1 MDKLKLDPRKL
12 KSLPKISVFLSKPAH
27 QIWFIGLI
35 VLIISFG
42 GHFRPNGT
50 DFWKDTIASDGRGYY
65 AYLPSIVLHGSSNFD
80 QVLDREMQIYPA
92 MMAGTFITKVDGK
105 PVNKYFAGVALLIL
119 PFFVLAIFLSF
130 LAGFPIDGYNAIF
143 QMMVSVAGI
152 FYLML
157 GLFFTQLLL
166 KKFKIPDGVA
176 VFSLWVVTF
185 GTNLLIY
192 TVDAPAMS
200 HVFSFAV
207 VAGFLLFLKEYFS
220 FYKAKDGVLAALM
233 FGLIV
238 LIRPANGMVVLL
250 IPFVAADFK
259 RFAHGFLVFF
269 KQSKYWLGAILAILL
284 LVMIQPVLW
293 FVQTGNWL
301 VWSYQGEG
309 FNFLSPEILKVLFS
323 YQKGFFVYTPVAL
336 PAIFGLFVLWRK
348 SKWQFFWMIGF
359 LITLV
364 WLVASWWNWYY
375 GDSFGQRVFIDFYA
389 VLALL
394 LATAINGFRK
404 KVIKT
409 GIVTLLL
416 ILCIVNLVQTWQ
428 YSRGIIHA
436 YAMNKAKYWHVFLK
450 TSDDYR
456 NLFSGPIDI
465 PPHKTDLKTPV
476 RVFENDFENDQE
488 GWISSGRKAY
498 PAAKSGNFVSELDQ
512 NQRYSSALSL
522 TGDSLIVG
530 RKDLYARVEAF
541 ILDKDRLASASSK
554 LVVSLSD
561 QFGKNYYLNA
571 WDVNEMPPSKSDEW
585 RRIEF
590 GFQLPEVLN
599 INDQMKIYLW
609 QKGNGTLLA
618 DDFRIAIFGRKQ

>member
-1 MDKLKLDPRKL
+1 MFKRKLNPWKL

-27 QIWFIGLI
+27 HIWFIGLI
-35 VLIISFG
+35 VSMISFG

-50 DFWKDTIASDGRGYY
+50 CFWKDTIASDGRGYY
-65 AYLPSIVLHGSSNFD
+65 AYLPSIVLHGSFNFD
-80 QVLDREMQIYPA
+80 QVLDREKQIYPA
-92 MMAGTFITKVDGK
+92 MMAGTFITQVEGK
-105 PVNKYFAGVALLIL
+105 PVNKYLAGVALLIL
-119 PFFVLAIFLSF
+119 PFFLLAILLSF
-130 LAGFPIDGYNAIF
+130 LAGFPVDGYNAIF
-143 QMMVSVAGI
+143 QVMVSVAGV
-152 FYLML
+152 FYMMV
-157 GLFFTQLLL
+157 GLLFTFRLL

-207 VAGFLLFLKEYFS
+207 VAGFLLFSKEYFS
-220 FYKAKDGVLAALM
+220 FYKAKDGVLSAFM

-238 LIRPANGMVVLL
+238 LIRPVNGIVALL
-250 IPFVAADFK
+250 IPFLAGDFK
-259 RFAHGFLVFF
+259 DFADGFKIFIN
-269 KQSKYWLGAILAILL
+269 KRKYWLPAVFIILL
-284 LVMIQPVLW
+284 LMMIQPVLW

-309 FNFLSPEILKVLFS
+309 FNFLNPEISKVLFS

-336 PAIFGLFVLWRK
+336 VAITGLFGFYRK
-348 SKWQFFWMIGF
+348 SKWQLFWMTGF

-394 LATAINGFRK
+394 LATSINGFRNR
-404 KVIKT
+404 ILKT
-409 GIVTLLL
+409 GFIILVLTL
-416 ILCIVNLVQTWQ
+416 CFTNLVQTWQ
-428 YSRGIIHA
+428 YSHGIIHA

-450 TSDDYR
+450 TSDFYR

-465 PPHKTDLKTPV
+465 PPHQTDLKTPV
-476 RVFENDFENDQE
+476 RVFKNDFEKDQE
-488 GWISSGRKAY
+488 GWISSGRTAY
-498 PAAKSGNFVSELDQ
+498 PAAKSGIFVSELNQ
-512 NQRYSSALSL
+512 NQRYSSALL
-522 TGDSLIVG
+522 ITGDSLVVG

-541 ILDKDRLASASSK
+541 ILDKDQLASASSK

-561 QFGKNYYLNA
+561 QFEKNYYLNS
-571 WDVNEMPPSKSDEW
+571 WDVNEMSPKESGVW

-609 QKGNGTLLA
+609 QKGSGTLLA

>member
-1 MDKLKLDPRKL
+1 MAKLKLIPRKL
-12 KSLPKISVFLSKPAH
+12 KSLPKISVFQTKPAH
-27 QIWFIGLI
+27 HIWFIGLI

-50 DFWKDTIASDGRGYY
+50 DFWKDTVASDGRGYY
-65 AYLPSIVLHGSSNFD
+65 AYLPSIVLHGSFNFD
-80 QVLDREMQIYPA
+80 QVLDREKQIYPA
-92 MMAGTFITKVDGK
+92 MMAGTFITQVEGK
-105 PVNKYFAGVALLIL
+105 NANKYFAGVALLIL
-119 PFFVLAIFLSF
+119 PFFLPAIFLSF
-130 LAGFPIDGYNAIF
+130 LAGLPVDGYNAIF
-143 QMMVSVAGI
+143 QVMVSVAGI
-152 FYLML
+152 FYLMV
-157 GLFFTQLLL
+157 GLLFTLRLL

-192 TVDAPAMS
+192 AVDAPAMS

-207 VAGFLLFLKEYFS
+207 VAGFLLFSKEYFS
-220 FYKAKDGVLAALM
+220 FYKARDGILAALM

-238 LIRPANGMVVLL
+238 LIRPVNGMVVLL
-250 IPFVAADFK
+250 IPFVAGDFK
-259 RFAHGFLVFF
+259 SFAHGFLVFF
-269 KQSKYWLGAILAILL
+269 EHWKYWLGAILAILL

-309 FNFLSPEILKVLFS
+309 FNFLSPEISKVLFS
-323 YQKGFFVYTPVAL
+323 YQKGFFIYTPVAL
-336 PAIFGLFVLWRK
+336 VAITGLFGFYRK
-348 SKWQFFWMIGF
+348 SKWQFFWITGF

-394 LATAINGFRK
+394 LATLINVFRK
-404 KVIKT
+404 KIIKT
-409 GIVTLLL
+409 GLVTLLL
-416 ILCIVNLVQTWQ
+416 ILCFVNLVQTWQ
-428 YSRGIIHA
+428 YSHGIIHA

-450 TSDDYR
+450 TSDDYL

-465 PPHKTDLKTPV
+465 PPHKTDLTTPV
-476 RVFENDFENDQE
+476 RIFENDFEKDQE
-488 GWISSGRKAY
+488 GWISSGRIAY

-512 NQRYSSALSL
+512 NQRYSSALL
-522 TGDSLIVG
+522 ITGDSLVVG
-530 RKDLYARVEAF
+530 RKDLYTRVEAF
-541 ILDKDRLASASSK
+541 VLDKDRLASASSK

-561 QFGKNYYLNA
+561 RVGKNYYLNA
-571 WDVNEMPPSKSDEW
+571 WDVNEMPPSKPDEW
-585 RRIEF
+585 RRVEF